1 MYKYLITFCLTL
13 LCLNFS
19 ITAQIKLIAESKP
32 FDEPSGDCGIVQMKN
47 GNTVFFSY
55 NKKDGIS
62 IRIYDKDHVEKAT
75 NNFSVAE
82 DLKKENFKT
91 VFEVNNDAVIFISCF
106 SEGMPALMRF
116 IVDGNTGMK
125 KEEKKII
132 QIEGK
137 GGIPDEQATA
147 FIIKNDPV
155 SGNYAV
161 SAINLRENDDNK
173 RIQVILYNTSN
184 TELKKT
190 WLLTNDDKDYKFFIV
205 MNMAIV
211 NANQVKVFLYNGKE
225 KYFSNTKPG
234 RFVMAS
240 VNVKNETPA
249 YTTISLPEGIK
260 FDKCLTDYS
269 QALNKLFVIVT
280 EPVHSPDAVLQYYIK
295 IDPAT
300 DKAEVKNFT
309 SISEAMTAKF
319 NERYSTRGNYTGT
332 MQEFST
338 NADGSF
344 TAVYEDRFN
353 YNLQVISTGGGFG
366 NGTKSSSY
374 STSYWGKIMVAT
386 YNPEGQKLSE
396 YIVPKLYIS
405 TGSPY
410 KDLLFV
416 NNGKNAYMCINDTR
430 RNNNVVKDK
439 FAEVSGIADCDAFY
453 FKLQGTDNFPARDYV
468 FGDQDKSRLL
478 IANRYVDYNK
488 AENTLA
494 TMKLTIA
501 SGKPKQCNIVWLQP
515 Q

>member
-75 NNFSVAE
+75 NNFSVTE

-132 QIEGK
+132 QMEGK

-147 FIIKNDPV
+147 FIVKNDPV

-161 SAINLRENDDNK
+161 SAINLRESDDNK
-173 RIQVILYNTSN
+173 RVQIILYNTN
-184 TELKKT
+184 HTELKKT
-190 WLLTNDDKDYKFFIV
+190 WLATNDDKDYNFFIV

-211 NANQVKVFLYNGKE
+211 NANQVKIFLYNGKE

-240 VNVKNETPA
+240 VNVKNETPK
-249 YTTISLPEGIK
+249 YTTINLAEGIK

-269 QALNKLFVIVT
+269 QTLNKLFVIVT
-280 EPVHSPDAVLQYYIK
+280 EPVHTPDAVVQYYIK
-295 IDPAT
+295 IDSET
-300 DKAEVKNFT
+300 DKIEFQKFNG
-309 SISEAMTAKF
+309 ISEAMNGKIR
-319 NERYSTRGNYTGT
+319 EKYSGTGNYIGP
-332 MQEFST
+332 MRQFT
-338 NADGSF
+338 NNDDGSF
-344 TAVYEDRFN
+344 TAVYENGFTYSTLSGGQN
-353 YNLQVISTGGGFG
+353 YSTGY
-366 NGTKSSSY
+366 T
-374 STSYWGKIMVAT
+374 GKIMVST
-386 YNPEGQKLSE
+386 YSSKGEILSE
-396 YIVPKLYIS
+396 YLVPKLYIN

-410 KDLLFV
+410 KDLLFI
-416 NNGKNAYMCINDTR
+416 NNGKNSYMCINDTR
-430 RNNNVVKDK
+430 RNNKVSKNNY
-439 FAEVSGIADCDAFY
+439 AEVGGIGDCDAFY
-453 FKLQGTDNFPARDYV
+453 YKLEGTDNFPGRDYV
-468 FGDQDKSRLL
+468 FGDQDKGRLL
-478 IANRYVDYNK
+478 TANRYANYNK
-488 AENTLA
+488 NENILTV
-494 TMKLTIA
+494 MKLAIIP
-501 SGKPKQCNIVWLQP
+501 GKPKQCTIVWMQP